1 MEDSFQHIWALFRN
15 HGGVAY
21 LYEAE
26 CARVWSEYSI
36 EDQREIYRSIRRKL
50 QNGQFVH
57 YNPVRA
63 IQENAPKKKKQV
75 LSYDEYYKQYRTTE
89 EQDGWKR
96 VFLPE
101 KRTTIYVK
109 NDQ

>member
-1 MEDSFQHIWALFRN
+1 MEDSFQHIWALFSN

-26 CARVWSEYSI
+26 CARIWSEYSL
-36 EDQREIYRSIRRKL
+36 EEQRQIYGSIRRKL
-50 QNGQFVH
+50 QNGQFVN
-57 YNPVRA
+57 YNPVKA
-63 IQENAPKKKKQV
+63 IRENAPKKKKQL
-75 LSYDEYYKQYRTTE
+75 LSFGEYYKRYQTTE
-89 EQDGWKR
+89 EQDGWKM

-109 NDQ
+109 Q